1 MRTRAIVVGS
11 LVMDLAFSVP
21 RLPAEGDHVIASAHA
36 SYRGGKG
43 YNQAVALARL
53 GAEVTMVGA
62 VGVDAYGVGFR
73 EALDGEGVD
82 SGRVVGKRGTP
93 TGVAV
98 PLVTPDGAVS
108 YVQYPGANRY
118 LAPAH
123 AADLPD
129 CDVLMLQ
136 GEINAATS
144 RYAAEVIHSRG
155 GLVVLRPAPA
165 EAAGGL
171 AEVADVV
178 VGNEAELS
186 TLLGARASG
195 ESLACALAEEG
206 RGVVVTLGPRGAAWC
221 DPHGGSGTAP
231 APSVT
236 AVDTTGSGASFDAAL
251 AIALASGAS
260 YEDATRRAAAAG
272 ALAATVRGAEPGLPT
287 AAAVD
292 ALLAG
297 DATGDAGLAPAG
309 DGGGEGV
316 VAP

>member
-21 RLPAEGDHVIASAHA
+21 RLPAEGDHVVASAHA

-62 VGVDAYGVGFR
+62 VGIDPYGEGFR
-73 EALDGEGVD
+73 HALDTEGVD

-144 RYAAEVIHSRG
+144 RYAAEVIHGRG

-165 EAAGGL
+165 EAASGL
-171 AEVADVV
+171 VEVADVV

-186 TLLGARASG
+186 TLLGERASG
-195 ESLACALAEEG
+195 EALACALAAPD

-221 DPHGGSGTAP
+221 SPHAGRGTTP
-231 APSVT
+231 APPVT

-251 AIALASGAS
+251 AIALAGGAS
-260 YEDATRRAAAAG
+260 YEAATQRAAAAG
-272 ALAATVRGAEPGLPT
+272 ALAATIRGAEPSLPT

-292 ALLAG
+292 ALLAA
-297 DATGDAGLAPAG
+297 DTATAAGLAPAG
-309 DGGGEGV
+309 DGGDEDG